1 MSDATL
7 THNLDMGIYV
17 SGTTATTAFLDYVR
31 AFNNG
36 TGRGIQFRRSA
47 DDRASSPMDY
57 FAQQTG
63 VYAHNGVLFYSYGDN
78 SINGTTSD
86 KSGMIS
92 PAPLQ

>member
-7 THNLDMGIYV
+7 THNSDMGIYI

-36 TGRGIQFRRSA
+36 TGVESNSGGPPTITRLRRSIIS
-47 DDRASSPMDY
+47 RN
-57 FAQQTG
+57 QTG